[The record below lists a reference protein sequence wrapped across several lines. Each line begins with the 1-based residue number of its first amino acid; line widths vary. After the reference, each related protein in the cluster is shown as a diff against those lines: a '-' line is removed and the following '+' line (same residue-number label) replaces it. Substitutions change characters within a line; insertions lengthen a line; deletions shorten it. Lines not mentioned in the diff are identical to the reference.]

1 MILVHRLRGEPMFIN
16 EDLIESIEATPDTV
30 VTLVDGR
37 KLVIADRPDEVV
49 ERARLY
55 RASVLVAVGEM
66 REDRNAD
73 LILLNPPRDDADPE
87 AGADEEEPPE
97 DRGGWL
103 RGER

>member
-37 KLVIADRPDEVV
+37 KLVIADCPDDIV
-49 ERARLY
+49 ERARMY

-66 REDRNAD
+66 RQDRNAE
-73 LILLNPPRDDADPE
+73 LILLNPPREDSEEEADPV
-87 AGADEEEPPE
+87 DEDEPD

-103 RGER
+103 GGEP

>member
-1 MILVHRLRGEPMFIN
+1 MFIN

-37 KLVIADRPDEVV
+37 KLVIADSPDDVV

-66 REDRNAD
+66 RHERNGE
-73 LILLNPPRDDADPE
+73 LILLNPPRDDAEDD
-87 AGADEEEPPE
+87 DEQEIPAAEDEPE
-97 DRGGWL
+97 DLEGWL